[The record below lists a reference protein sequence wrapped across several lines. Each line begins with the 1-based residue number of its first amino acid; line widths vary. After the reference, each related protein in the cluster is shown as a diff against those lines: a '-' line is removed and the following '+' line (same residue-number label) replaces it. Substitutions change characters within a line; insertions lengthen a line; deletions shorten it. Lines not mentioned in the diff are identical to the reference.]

1 MDKID
6 RQIINCL
13 LKNAQQPFSNIAE
26 SLGIGTDTV
35 IRRYNALKKEGIIQR
50 ASITIDLKRCGFKQS
65 VLFFIKLCPD
75 TDAKE
80 FFEKISH
87 VQNVIVA
94 THTMGDFDLL
104 VQAICTDIEDFN
116 SIVKTVQNLREI
128 EYFDIC
134 IAPLQITNFPSYAY
148 YSKAFDQTVT
158 DNDHRAHETDSGTT
172 T

>member
-1 MDKID
+1 M
-6 RQIINCL
+6 

-50 ASITIDLKRCGFKQS
+50 ASIIVDLKKCGFKQS

-75 TDAKE
+75 ANAKE

-87 VQNVIVA
+87 FQNIIVA
-94 THTMGDFDLL
+94 THTMGDSDLL
-104 VQAICTDIEDFN
+104 VQAICSDIEDFN
-116 SIVKTVQNLREI
+116 STVSSIQNLTEI

-134 IAPLQITNFPSYAY
+134 IAPMQIRNFPSYAY
-148 YSKAFDQTVT
+148 YSKAFDKSVI
-158 DNDHRAHETDSGTT
+158 G
-172 T
+172 

>member
-35 IRRYNALKKEGIIQR
+35 IRRYSSLKKEGIIQR
-50 ASITIDLKRCGFKQS
+50 ASITINLKQCGFKQS
-65 VLFFIKLCPD
+65 ILFFIKLCPN
-75 TDAKE
+75 TNTNQ

-94 THTMGDFDLL
+94 THTMGDSDLL

-116 SIVKTVQNLREI
+116 NIVKTVQDLSEI

-134 IAPLQITNFPSYAY
+134 IAPMQITNFPSYAY
-148 YSKAFDQTVT
+148 YSKAFDQSVT
-158 DNDHRAHETDSGTT
+158 DNDQQKE
-172 T
+172 